1 VLGWLYWRT
10 GSVWPGIAMHF
21 ANNTL
26 STVMASIYGQDAKT
40 ADIFGQGWQLYAVV
54 AALTVATIAL
64 LWLFNRKS
72 KEL

>member
-1 VLGWLYWRT
+1 
-10 GSVWPGIAMHF
+10 
-21 ANNTL
+21 
-26 STVMASIYGQDAKT
+26 MASIYGQDAKT